1 MDLHG
6 GGFMHFLIIFR
17 CLFFQKALLIN
28 IITYFIS
35 AGQKSGETRFMD
47 VMRIIEKVND
57 IIVNRLNIVKCDSN
71 NDKENKFRFFR
82 M

>member
-17 CLFFQKALLIN
+17 CPLFQKALLIN